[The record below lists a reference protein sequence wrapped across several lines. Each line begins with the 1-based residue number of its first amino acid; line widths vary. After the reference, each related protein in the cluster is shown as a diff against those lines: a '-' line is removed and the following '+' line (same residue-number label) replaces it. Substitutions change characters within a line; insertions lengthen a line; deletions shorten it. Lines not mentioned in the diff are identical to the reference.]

1 MSQDAVDWETAGRFT
16 LHRKLPAG
24 GMGRVFEAVDP
35 VGPRRVALKL
45 IDLGTDPDSLQIVS
59 AERLGAELQTRL
71 CAIDKRVTA
80 IYECGEMPRYFY
92 IVMEYVDGRDLSEL
106 YAGNG
111 LEPMLAARITQD
123 VLEVLDHAHN
133 FSTTLDGR
141 SIRGVVHGDLKPRN
155 IRLTLA
161 GEVKVL
167 DFGIAKAISLTRNF
181 THNLFGS
188 VQYSSPQRL
197 ITGEVD
203 AGADLWAAG
212 VMLYE
217 MLAGHPY
224 FQAENGSKL
233 EHIIRNYDRVLPLP
247 QALPSSLRNIL
258 GRALHPDFEVRYQ
271 TAREFAG
278 ALQAFRNGEAV
289 SGPADGEGTRR
300 VPLND
305 DATKRTSRPEPGPLT
320 PPVDA
325 TRRTANPPPN
335 PPPNPA
341 PNPPWTPVIVPPIP
355 RRRPS
360 VMRTLLRTIGVL
372 ILVVTLFPLYLLVN
386 EYLVWGSAH
395 QLARDLS
402 SEKQQNLDAAWKQYQ
417 KLSARSHFPISLWAA
432 RDELQNHLVADA
444 DSTIVKF
451 RSPDAPPVSE
461 TDWAHARDDLSRA
474 IELDPGDK
482 TLHGKIR
489 LVDGHLAR
497 LRGTAEQDP
506 RLLENARQD
515 FQAAALAMK
524 KSPDPWLGLAPLY
537 IYSLHDL
544 AHGEAA
550 IRQASRLG
558 YATGKRETAELAD
571 LFRYRAER
579 AITLGDHASTRSD
592 AARYYRMAT
601 PDLIRA
607 RHLYEA
613 VLPWDGSA
621 DSLQRINDSI
631 HRISAMK

>member
-1 MSQDAVDWETAGRFT
+1 MNVETAGRFT
-16 LHRKLPAG
+16 LYRKLPAG
-24 GMGRVFEAVDP
+24 GMGRVFEAEDP

-45 IDLGTDPDSLQIVS
+45 IDLGTDPDSIQIVS

-80 IYECGEMPRYFY
+80 IYESGEMPRYFY

-123 VLEVLDHAHN
+123 VLEVLDRAHN

-155 IRLTLA
+155 IRLTPA

-167 DFGIAKAISLTRNF
+167 DFGIAKALSLTRSF
-181 THNLFGS
+181 TQNAFGS

-197 ITGEVD
+197 LSGEVD

-233 EHIIRNYDRVLPLP
+233 EHMIRNYDRVLPLP
-247 QALPSSLRNIL
+247 AALPPSLRNIL
-258 GRALHPDFEVRYQ
+258 GRALHPELQVRYPS
-271 TAREFAG
+271 AREFAG
-278 ALQAFRNGEAV
+278 DLQAFRDGKAV
-289 SGPADGEGTRR
+289 SGPAETDATRR
-300 VPLND
+300 VPRTD
-305 DATKRTSRPEPGPLT
+305 DATKRTARPADA

-325 TRRTANPPPN
+325 TRRTAD
-335 PPPNPA
+335 
-341 PNPPWTPVIVPPIP
+341 PPWTPVVVPPAP
-355 RRRPS
+355 RRRLS
-360 VMRTLLRTIGVL
+360 ITRTLMRSVAVL
-372 ILVVTLFPLYLLVN
+372 LLAIILFPLYLLVN
-386 EYLVWGSAH
+386 EYMVWGSAH

-402 SEKQQNLDAAWKQYQ
+402 SEKQQNLDAAWKQYE
-417 KLSARSHFPISLWAA
+417 KLSSRSHFPISLWAA
-432 RDELQNHLVADA
+432 RDELQKHLLADA
-444 DSTIVKF
+444 DSTIVRF
-451 RSPDAPPVSE
+451 RSPDAPPISE
-461 TDWAHARDDLSRA
+461 TDWTHARNDLSRA
-474 IELDPGDK
+474 IELDPGNK
-482 TLHGKIR
+482 TLHAKMR

-506 RLLENARQD
+506 RLLEDARQD
-515 FQAAALAMK
+515 FLAAAGSMK

-544 AHGEAA
+544 VHGEAA
-550 IRQASRLG
+550 IRQAGRLG
-558 YATGKRETAELAD
+558 YATGKRETAELGD
-571 LFRYRAER
+571 LYRYRAER
-579 AITLGDHASTRSD
+579 AIKLGDQANTKTD
-592 AARYYRMAT
+592 TARYYRMAA
-601 PDLIRA
+601 PDLARA
-607 RHLYEA
+607 RRLYESI
-613 VLPWDGSA
+613 LPWDSVA
-621 DSLQRINDSI
+621 DSLKRVNDSLN
-631 HRISAMK
+631 RISTFK

>member
-1 MSQDAVDWETAGRFT
+1 VYGEKAGRFT

-24 GMGRVFEAVDP
+24 GMGRVFEAEDP

-80 IYECGEMPRYFY
+80 IYESGEMPRYFY

-106 YAGNG
+106 YARHG
-111 LEPMLAARITQD
+111 LEAMLAARITQD
-123 VLEVLDHAHN
+123 VVEVLDHAHN

-155 IRLTLA
+155 IRLTPT

-181 THNLFGS
+181 TQNVFGS

-197 ITGEVD
+197 LTGEVD

-217 MLAGHPY
+217 MLMGHPY
-224 FQAENGSKL
+224 FQAENGTKL
-233 EHIIRNYDRVLPLP
+233 EHVIRSYDRVLPLP
-247 QALPSSLRNIL
+247 AVLPLALRNIL
-258 GRALHPDFEVRYQ
+258 QRALHPDLRVRYQ
-271 TAREFAG
+271 TAAQFARD
-278 ALQAFRNGEAV
+278 LQAFRNGEAV
-289 SGPADGEGTRR
+289 PGPDDGEGTRR
-300 VPLND
+300 APRNE
-305 DATKRTSRPEPGPLT
+305 DATKRTSPPQPARYT

-325 TRRTANPPPN
+325 TRQTVAT
-335 PPPNPA
+335 
-341 PNPPWTPVIVPPIP
+341 PWTPVVVQPAAKRKPSL
-355 RRRPS
+355 RRT
-360 VMRTLLRTIGVL
+360 VVRTIAAL
-372 ILVVTLFPLYLLVN
+372 FLAIILFPVYLLVN

-402 SEKQQNLDAAWKQYQ
+402 SEKQQDLDAAWRQYQ
-417 KLSARSHFPISLWAA
+417 RLSSRSHFPIRLWAA
-432 RDELQNHLVADA
+432 RSELQKHLVADA

-451 RSPDAPPVSE
+451 GAPDAPPMSDA
-461 TDWAHARDDLSRA
+461 DWAHARDDLSRA

-497 LRGTAEQDP
+497 LRGNAQQDP
-506 RLLENARQD
+506 RLLEDARQD
-515 FQAAALAMK
+515 FQAAALSLK
-524 KSPDPWLGLAPLY
+524 KSADPWLGFAPLY

-544 AHGEAA
+544 VRGEAA
-550 IRQASRLG
+550 IRQADRLG
-558 YATGKRETAELAD
+558 HVNGKRETAELAD
-571 LFRYRAER
+571 IYHYRAQR
-579 AITLGDHASTRSD
+579 NITLGDHATTRTE
-592 AARYYRMAT
+592 AIRYYRMAA
-601 PDLIRA
+601 PDLTRA
-607 RHLYEA
+607 RRLYESI
-613 VLPWDGSA
+613 LPWDGVTT
-621 DSLQRINDSI
+621 SLQQVNDSMN
-631 HRISAMK
+631 RISTMK

>member
-1 MSQDAVDWETAGRFT
+1 MSQDAATGETAGRFT
-16 LHRKLPAG
+16 LYRKLPAG
-24 GMGRVFEAVDP
+24 GMGRVFEAEDP

-106 YAGNG
+106 YERSA

-155 IRLTLA
+155 IRLTPA

-181 THNLFGS
+181 TQNIFGS

-197 ITGEVD
+197 FTGEVD
-203 AGADLWAAG
+203 AGADLWAVG

-233 EHIIRNYDRVLPLP
+233 EHLIRGYDRVLPLP
-247 QALPSSLRNIL
+247 EAWPPALRNIL
-258 GRALHPDFEVRYQ
+258 RRALHPDLQVRYQ
-271 TAREFAG
+271 TAQDFAKD
-278 ALQAFRNGEAV
+278 LQAFRNGDAV
-289 SGPADGEGTRR
+289 AGPADGEGTRR
-300 VPLND
+300 VALNE
-305 DATKRTSRPEPGPLT
+305 DATKRTARPEAAPLA

-325 TRRTANPPPN
+325 TRRTGNPPPT
-335 PPPNPA
+335 
-341 PNPPWTPVIVPPIP
+341 PPWTPVNVPPAP
-355 RRRPS
+355 QRKPS
-360 VMRTLLRTIGVL
+360 VMRSLLRAVGVVL
-372 ILVVTLFPLYLLVN
+372 LLVTLFPVYLLVN

-402 SEKQQNLDAAWKQYQ
+402 SEKQQNMDAAWKQYQ
-417 KLSARSHFPISLWAA
+417 KLASRSHFPISLWAA
-432 RDELQNHLVADA
+432 RDELRSHLVADA

-461 TDWAHARDDLSRA
+461 TDWVHARDDLSRA

-497 LRGTAEQDP
+497 MRGTAEQDP

-515 FQAAALAMK
+515 FLAASQAMK

-544 AHGEAA
+544 THGEAA

-571 LFRYRAER
+571 LYRYRAER
-579 AITLGDHASTRSD
+579 AIALGDKAATRSD

-607 RHLYEA
+607 RHLYES
-613 VLPWDGSA
+613 VLPWESAA

-631 HRISAMK
+631 HRISTVP

>member
-1 MSQDAVDWETAGRFT
+1 VTEEAGEKAGRFT

-24 GMGRVFEAVDP
+24 GMGRVFEAEDP

-80 IYECGEMPRYFY
+80 IYESGEMPRYFY

-106 YAGNG
+106 YARHG
-111 LEPMLAARITQD
+111 LEAMLAARITQD
-123 VLEVLDHAHN
+123 VVEVLDHAHN

-155 IRLTLA
+155 IRLTPA

-181 THNLFGS
+181 TQNVFGS

-197 ITGEVD
+197 LTGEVD

-224 FQAENGSKL
+224 FQAENGSRL
-233 EHIIRNYDRVLPLP
+233 EHVIRSYDRVLPLP
-247 QALPSSLRNIL
+247 DVLPASLRNIL
-258 GRALHPDFEVRYQ
+258 RRALHPDLRVRYQ
-271 TAREFAG
+271 TAAQFARD
-278 ALQAFRNGEAV
+278 LQAFRNGEAV
-289 SGPADGEGTRR
+289 AGPEDGEGTRR
-300 VPLND
+300 APRND
-305 DATKRTSRPEPGPLT
+305 DATKRTPPPQPARNT

-325 TRRTANPPPN
+325 TRQTVAT
-335 PPPNPA
+335 
-341 PNPPWTPVIVPPIP
+341 PWTPVVVQPAA
-355 RRRPS
+355 RRKPS
-360 VMRTLLRTIGVL
+360 LRRTVVRTIAAL
-372 ILVVTLFPLYLLVN
+372 FLAIILFPVYLLVN

-402 SEKQQNLDAAWKQYQ
+402 SEKQQDLDAAWREYQ
-417 KLSARSHFPISLWAA
+417 SLSSRSHFPISLWAA
-432 RDELQNHLVADA
+432 RSELEKHLVADA

-451 RSPDAPPVSE
+451 GAPDAPPMAES
-461 TDWAHARDDLSRA
+461 DWAHARDDLSHA
-474 IELDPGDK
+474 IDLDPGDK

-497 LRGTAEQDP
+497 LRGNAQQDP
-506 RLLENARQD
+506 RLLEDARQD
-515 FQAAALAMK
+515 FQAASLSLK
-524 KSPDPWLGLAPLY
+524 KSPDPWLGVAPLY

-544 AHGEAA
+544 VHGEAA
-550 IRQASRLG
+550 IRQADRLG
-558 YATGKRETAELAD
+558 HVNGKRETAELAD
-571 LFRYRAER
+571 IYHYRAQR
-579 AITLGDHASTRSD
+579 TITLGDHATTRTE
-592 AARYYRMAT
+592 AIRYYRMAA
-601 PDLIRA
+601 PDLTRA
-607 RHLYEA
+607 RRLYESI
-613 VLPWDGSA
+613 LPWDGVA
-621 DSLQRINDSI
+621 TSLQQVNDSMN
-631 HRISAMK
+631 RISTMK

>member
-1 MSQDAVDWETAGRFT
+1 VNQDAVTGEAAGRFT
-16 LHRKLPAG
+16 LYRKLPAG
-24 GMGRVFEAVDP
+24 GMGRVFEAEDP

-106 YAGNG
+106 YAGSG

-133 FSTTLDGR
+133 FSTVLDGR

-155 IRLTLA
+155 IRLTPA

-181 THNLFGS
+181 TQNIFGS

-197 ITGEVD
+197 VTGEVD

-233 EHIIRNYDRVLPLP
+233 EHMIRGYDRVLPLP
-247 QALPSSLRNIL
+247 EAWPLALRNIL
-258 GRALHPDFEVRYQ
+258 RRALHPDLQVRYQ
-271 TAREFAG
+271 NAREFAG
-278 ALQAFRNGEAV
+278 DLQAFRNGQAV
-289 SGPADGEGTRR
+289 AAPADDEGTRR
-300 VPLND
+300 IALND
-305 DATKRTSRPEPGPLT
+305 DATKRTSRPEPAPLP

-325 TRRTANPPPN
+325 TRRTANPSAN
-335 PPPNPA
+335 PPPNPL
-341 PNPPWTPVIVPPIP
+341 WTPVIVPPVP

-360 VMRTLLRTIGVL
+360 VMRTLLRTIGAVL
-372 ILVVTLFPLYLLVN
+372 LAVTLFPLYLLVN

-402 SEKQQNLDAAWKQYQ
+402 SEKQQNMDAAWKQYQ
-417 KLSARSHFPISLWAA
+417 KLASRSHFPISLWAA
-432 RDELQNHLVADA
+432 RDELRSHLVADA

-461 TDWAHARDDLSRA
+461 TDWVHARDDLSRA

-497 LRGTAEQDP
+497 MRGTAEQDP
-506 RLLENARQD
+506 RLLEDARQD
-515 FQAAALAMK
+515 FLAASQAMK

-544 AHGEAA
+544 THGEAA

-571 LFRYRAER
+571 LYRYRAER
-579 AITLGDHASTRSD
+579 TIALGDHASTRSD

-607 RHLYEA
+607 RHLYES
-613 VLPWDGSA
+613 VLPWDSAA

-631 HRISAMK
+631 HRISTVQ

>member
-1 MSQDAVDWETAGRFT
+1 VKKEAVNGDAVNGEAVETAGRFT
-16 LHRKLPAG
+16 LYRKLPAG
-24 GMGRVFEAVDP
+24 GMGRVFEAEDP
-35 VGPRRVALKL
+35 LGPRRVALKL
-45 IDLGTDPDSLQIVS
+45 IDLGTDTDSLQIVS

-71 CAIDKRVTA
+71 CAVDKRVTA
-80 IYECGEMPRYFY
+80 IYESGEMPRYFY

-106 YAGNG
+106 YVGNG
-111 LEPMLAARITQD
+111 LAPMEAARITQD

-155 IRLTLA
+155 IRLTPA

-167 DFGIAKAISLTRNF
+167 DFGIAKALSMTRNF
-181 THNLFGS
+181 TQNVFGS

-197 ITGEVD
+197 LTGEVD

-217 MLAGHPY
+217 MLVGHPY

-233 EHIIRNYDRVLPLP
+233 EHLIRNYDRVLTLP
-247 QALPSSLRNIL
+247 AALPLGLRNIL
-258 GRALHPDFEVRYQ
+258 GRALHPDSQVRYQ
-271 TAREFAG
+271 TAREFARD
-278 ALQAFRNGEAV
+278 LQAFRNGEAV
-289 SGPADGEGTRR
+289 SGPADTEATRR
-300 VPLND
+300 VARND
-305 DATKRTSRPEPGPLT
+305 DATKRTPRPEAAVLPL
-320 PPVDA
+320 PVDA
-325 TRRTANPPPN
+325 TRRVA
-335 PPPNPA
+335 
-341 PNPPWTPVIVPPIP
+341 NPPWTPVIVPPVQP

-360 VMRTLLRTIGVL
+360 VMRMVMRTLGAFLLAVL
-372 ILVVTLFPLYLLVN
+372 LFPVYLLVN

-402 SEKQQNLDAAWKQYQ
+402 SEKQQNLNAAWHEYQ
-417 KLSARSHFPISLWAA
+417 KLASRSHFPISLWAA
-432 RDELQNHLVADA
+432 RDELRQHLVADA

-451 RSPDAPPVSE
+451 RSPDAPPVTE
-461 TDWAHARDDLSRA
+461 ADWTRARDDLSRA

-497 LRGTAEQDP
+497 MRGTAEQDP
-506 RLLENARQD
+506 RLLEDSRQD
-515 FQAAALAMK
+515 FLAASLAMK

-544 AHGEAA
+544 VHGEAA

-571 LFRYRAER
+571 LYRYRAER
-579 AITLGDHASTRSD
+579 AITLGDQASTRSD
-592 AARYYRMAT
+592 AARYYRMAA
-601 PDLIRA
+601 PDLARA
-607 RHLYEA
+607 RRLYES
-613 VLPWDGSA
+613 VLPWDGAA
-621 DSLQRINDSI
+621 DSLKRVNDSI
-631 HRISAMK
+631 HRISAIK

>member
-1 MSQDAVDWETAGRFT
+1 MSQDAVDRETAGRFT
-16 LHRKLPAG
+16 LYRKLPAG
-24 GMGRVFEAVDP
+24 GMGRVFEAEDP

-45 IDLGTDPDSLQIVS
+45 IDLGTDADSLSIVG

-71 CAIDKRVTA
+71 CAVDKRVTA

-106 YAGNG
+106 YAAAG

-141 SIRGVVHGDLKPRN
+141 SFRGIVHGDLKPRN
-155 IRLTLA
+155 IRVTPA

-181 THNLFGS
+181 TQNVFGS

-197 ITGEVD
+197 LTGEVD

-217 MLAGHPY
+217 MLAGQPY
-224 FQAENGSKL
+224 FKAENGSKL
-233 EHIIRNYDRVLPLP
+233 EHMIRNYDRVLPLP
-247 QALPSSLRNIL
+247 EGWSPALRNIL
-258 GRALHPDFEVRYQ
+258 RRALHPDLPVRYQ
-271 TAREFAG
+271 TARDFG
-278 ALQAFRNGEAV
+278 RDLQAFRNGEAV
-289 SGPADGEGTRR
+289 SGPDDGEGTRR
-300 VPLND
+300 VSLND
-305 DATKRTSRPEPGPLT
+305 DATRRTIRPEPAPLT
-320 PPVDA
+320 PSGDE
-325 TRRTANPPPN
+325 TRRGANGTPSR
-335 PPPNPA
+335 
-341 PNPPWTPVIVPPIP
+341 PWVPVNVPPVP

-360 VMRTLLRTIGVL
+360 AMRTLLRGIGGL

-386 EYLVWGSAH
+386 EYMVWGSAH

-417 KLSARSHFPISLWAA
+417 KLSSRSHFPISLWAA
-432 RDELQNHLVADA
+432 RDELRNHLVADA

-451 RSPDAPPVSE
+451 RSPNAPPVSE
-461 TDWAHARDDLSRA
+461 ADWTHARDDLSRS
-474 IELDPGDK
+474 IELEPGDK

-497 LRGTAEQDP
+497 LRGTAEKDP
-506 RLLENARQD
+506 RLLEDARQD
-515 FQAAALAMK
+515 FIAASQAMK

-558 YATGKRETAELAD
+558 YATGKRETEELAD
-571 LFRYRAER
+571 LYLYRAER
-579 AITLGDHASTRSD
+579 TMTLGDQASTKSD
-592 AARYYRMAT
+592 AAHYYRMAA
-601 PDLIRA
+601 PDLTRA
-607 RHLYEA
+607 RRLYESI
-613 VLPWDGSA
+613 LPWDGAA
-621 DSLQRINDSI
+621 DSLRRVNDSI
-631 HRISAMK
+631 HRISTYR

>member
-1 MSQDAVDWETAGRFT
+1 VNQDAVNRDAVSHETAGRFT

-24 GMGRVFEAVDP
+24 GMGRVFEAEDP

-45 IDLGTDPDSLQIVS
+45 IDLGTDPDSLEILS
-59 AERLGAELQTRL
+59 AERLGADLQTRL
-71 CAIDKRVTA
+71 CAVDKRVTA
-80 IYECGEMPRYFY
+80 IYESGEMPRYFY

-106 YAGNG
+106 CAETG

-155 IRLTLA
+155 IRLTPA

-167 DFGIAKAISLTRNF
+167 DFGIAKALSLTRNF
-181 THNLFGS
+181 THNVFGS

-197 ITGEVD
+197 LTGEVD

-224 FQAENGSKL
+224 FRAENGSRL
-233 EHIIRNYDRVLPLP
+233 EHMIRNYDRVLPLP
-247 QALPSSLRNIL
+247 ETWPQTLRNIL
-258 GRALHPDFEVRYQ
+258 RRALHPDLRVRYQ
-271 TAREFAG
+271 TATEFAKD
-278 ALQAFRNGEAV
+278 LQAFRNGQAV
-289 SGPADGEGTRR
+289 SAPVEGEATRR

-305 DATKRTSRPEPGPLT
+305 DATTRTPRPQAAPYP

-325 TRRTANPPPN
+325 TRKTVAT
-335 PPPNPA
+335 
-341 PNPPWTPVIVPPIP
+341 PWTPVAVPAAAA

-360 VMRTLLRTIGVL
+360 VMRIIMRTLGALFLAVL
-372 ILVVTLFPLYLLVN
+372 LFPVYLLVN

-402 SEKQQNLDAAWKQYQ
+402 SEKQQNLDAAWKEYQ
-417 KLSARSHFPISLWAA
+417 KLSSRSHFPISLWAA
-432 RDELQNHLVADA
+432 RDELQKHLVDDA

-461 TDWAHARDDLSRA
+461 TDWTHARNDLSRA

-515 FQAAALAMK
+515 FMAAALALK

-571 LFRYRAER
+571 LYRYRAER
-579 AITLGDHASTRSD
+579 VIALGDQAGTKSQ
-592 AARYYRMAT
+592 AAHYYRLAA
-601 PDLIRA
+601 PDLARA
-607 RHLYEA
+607 RRLYESI
-613 VLPWDGSA
+613 LPWDGAA
-621 DSLQRINDSI
+621 DSLKRVNDSI
-631 HRISAMK
+631 NRISTIK

>member
-1 MSQDAVDWETAGRFT
+1 MNKDALTGETAGRFT

-24 GMGRVFEAVDP
+24 GMGRVFEAEDP

-45 IDLGTDPDSLQIVS
+45 IDLGTDPDSLEILS
-59 AERLGAELQTRL
+59 AERFGAELQTRL

-106 YAGNG
+106 YVGTG
-111 LEPMLAARITQD
+111 LEPTLAARITQD

-133 FSTTLDGR
+133 FSTTLEGR

-155 IRLTLA
+155 IRLTPA

-181 THNLFGS
+181 TQNVFGS

-197 ITGEVD
+197 LTGEVN

-224 FQAENGSKL
+224 FQAENSSKL
-233 EHIIRNYDRVLPLP
+233 EHMIRGYDRVLPLP
-247 QALPSSLRNIL
+247 EAWPPALRNIL
-258 GRALHPDFEVRYQ
+258 RRALHPDMQTRYQ
-271 TAREFAG
+271 TARDFARD
-278 ALQAFRNGEAV
+278 LQAFRNGQAV
-289 SGPADGEGTRR
+289 SAPADLEGTRR
-300 VPLND
+300 VALND
-305 DATKRTSRPEPGPLT
+305 DATKRTSRPDAVAY
-320 PPVDA
+320 PPPADA
-325 TRRTANPPPN
+325 TRRA
-335 PPPNPA
+335 A
-341 PNPPWTPVIVPPIP
+341 SPPWTPVIVPPAPP

-360 VMRTLLRTIGVL
+360 VMRTLMRTVGVL
-372 ILVVTLFPLYLLVN
+372 LLVVTLFPVYLLVN
-386 EYLVWGSAH
+386 EYMVWGSAH

-402 SEKQQNLDAAWKQYQ
+402 SEKQQNLDTAWNEYQ
-417 KLSARSHFPISLWAA
+417 KLSSRSHFPISLWAA

-461 TDWAHARDDLSRA
+461 TDWAHAREDLSRA
-474 IELDPGDK
+474 IQLDPGDK

-515 FQAAALAMK
+515 FLAASLVMK

-544 AHGEAA
+544 ANGEAA

-579 AITLGDHASTRSD
+579 VMTLGDHANTRSD
-592 AARYYRMAT
+592 AARYYRMAA
-601 PDLIRA
+601 PDLVRA
-607 RHLYEA
+607 RRLYES

-621 DSLQRINDSI
+621 DSLKRVNDSI
-631 HRISAMK
+631 HRISTVQ

>member
-1 MSQDAVDWETAGRFT
+1 VDKEGVSHETAGRFT
-16 LHRKLPAG
+16 LYRKLPAG
-24 GMGRVFEAVDP
+24 GMGRVFEAEDP

-45 IDLGTDPDSLQIVS
+45 IDLGSDPDSLQIVS

-80 IYECGEMPRYFY
+80 IYESGEMPRYFY

-155 IRLTLA
+155 IRLTPT

-167 DFGIAKAISLTRNF
+167 DFGIAKALSLTRNF
-181 THNLFGS
+181 TQNVFGS

-197 ITGEVD
+197 LTGEVD

-217 MLAGHPY
+217 MLVGHPY

-233 EHIIRNYDRVLPLP
+233 EHMIRGYDRVLPLP
-247 QALPSSLRNIL
+247 EALPPALRNIL
-258 GRALHPDFEVRYQ
+258 ARALHPDLRVRYQ
-271 TAREFAG
+271 TAREFARD
-278 ALQAFRNGEAV
+278 LQAYRNGEFV
-289 SGPADGEGTRR
+289 SGPPDAEATRR
-300 VPLND
+300 ASLND
-305 DATKRTSRPEPGPLT
+305 DATKRTSRPAPAPYT

-325 TRRTANPPPN
+325 TRRTANP
-335 PPPNPA
+335 A
-341 PNPPWTPVIVPPIP
+341 SNPPWTPVIVPPVAP

-360 VMRTLLRTIGVL
+360 VTRMVMRTIGALLLAVL
-372 ILVVTLFPLYLLVN
+372 LFPVYLLVN
-386 EYLVWGSAH
+386 EYMVWGSAH

-417 KLSARSHFPISLWAA
+417 KLASRSHFPISLWAA
-432 RDELQNHLVADA
+432 RDELRQHLVANA
-444 DSTIVKF
+444 DSTIVEF
-451 RSPDAPPVSE
+451 RSPDAPPV
-461 TDWAHARDDLSRA
+461 TDGDWTHARDDLSRA

-482 TLHGKIR
+482 TLHAKIR

-506 RLLENARQD
+506 RLLEDARQD
-515 FQAAALAMK
+515 FLAAALTMK

-571 LFRYRAER
+571 LYRYRAER
-579 AITLGDHASTRSD
+579 TITLGDQASTKSD
-592 AARYYRMAT
+592 AARYYRMAA
-601 PDLIRA
+601 PDLARA
-607 RHLYEA
+607 RHLYESI
-613 VLPWDGSA
+613 LPWGGAA
-621 DSLQRINDSI
+621 DSLKRVNDSI
-631 HRISAMK
+631 HRISTFK